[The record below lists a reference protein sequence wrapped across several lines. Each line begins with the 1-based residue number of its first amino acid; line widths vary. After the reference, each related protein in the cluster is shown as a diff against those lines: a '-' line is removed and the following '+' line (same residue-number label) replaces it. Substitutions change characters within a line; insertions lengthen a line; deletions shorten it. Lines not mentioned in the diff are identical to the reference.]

1 MSDFDIKLPDG
12 RILKQSLIKNSV
24 EYQNEIFGLKE
35 KFKNHPQCLC
45 NSDFENNLVIKKRG
59 NKIFLAAWPGS
70 GCMHNIICQH
80 YNEAPDGLTGK
91 SLVTKGAKTEKLG
104 RVYISCQVTLTHRE
118 KGESK
123 ASGSSSPAEDN
134 GSKEDKDSGGE
145 GEGKRKIG
153 LLELFYEFWMGSQLN
168 QYAPGSEVRR
178 NWPHIRDKLANYT
191 RNIYVNKVSMAEGL
205 YIPFTFSIDHADQI
219 ERDKDKFFQ
228 PWRGEKNK
236 DLLVLGEL
244 KDIDENE
251 HGWTIKLRHESYPLY
266 ITGQQFETM
275 RSQFKFPLSIFE
287 EKQRTGRDIGKIM
300 IIAACNM
307 PSKYLNVRSISLIGV
322 SHEYIPAS
330 SLNELKLIH
339 RLIGEKRSFFRPAK
353 FSVDSTDT
361 ADFVLVDTSS
371 ETMLAIYDSEV
382 SNYDGYKNTKML
394 NLKSLKYSIW
404 NWFPG
409 EEKEIPELPKQ
420 FIPEENEV

>member
-24 EYQNEIFGLKE
+24 EYQNQILSLKD
-35 KFKNHPQCLC
+35 KFKNCPQCLC
-45 NSDFENNLVIKKRG
+45 NLDFENNLVIKKRG
-59 NKIFLAAWPGS
+59 NKVFLAAWPGS

-91 SLVTKGAKTEKLG
+91 SLITKGAKIEKLG

-118 KGESK
+118 KNESTP
-123 ASGSSSPAEDN
+123 SGSSSEGDENGTKETKDN
-134 GSKEDKDSGGE
+134 GE

-153 LLELFYEFWMGSQLN
+153 LLELFYEFWMGAQLN

-178 NWPHIRDKLANYT
+178 NWVHIRDKLANYT

-205 YIPFTFSIDHADQI
+205 YIPFNFSIEQADQI
-219 ERDKDKFFQ
+219 EREKEKFFK

-244 KDIDENE
+244 KDIEQND
-251 HGWTIKLRHESYPLY
+251 HGWTIKLRHENYPLY
-266 ITGQQFETM
+266 ISAQQFDTM
-275 RSQFKFPLSIFE
+275 SSQFRFPLSMIE
-287 EKQRTGRDIGKIM
+287 EKQRTGRDVGKIM

-307 PSKYLNVRSISLIGV
+307 PSKYLNVRSIALIGV

-330 SLNELKLIH
+330 SVNELKLIH
-339 RLIGEKRSFFRPAK
+339 KLIGEKRSFFRPAK
-353 FSVDSTDT
+353 FSLDSTDT

-382 SNYDGYKNTKML
+382 SDYDTYKNTKML
-394 NLKSLKYSIW
+394 NLKSLKYKFW

-409 EEKEIPELPKQ
+409 EEKEIPELPEQ
-420 FIPEENEV
+420 FMTEESEV